1 METIIK
7 ETRDYSIFD
16 FSECNRPI
24 SNANL
29 LAIKLSI
36 QKIGYSIGHPV
47 TVRPYNN
54 RFVVID
60 GQHRIKACE
69 DLNIPV
75 PYVVENKS
83 KREGEEAMVLL
94 NNAQAVWTTDQWI
107 SHYAIRGFKNYITL
121 VDFKYRFNV
130 GGTANLLALTTNH
143 TQNKKFIKEGT
154 IGFIPNGINNIKIA
168 LAIKERA
175 INLGAFDRNICLAIA
190 GTSSKINEK
199 DLDKLIQNAISIKK
213 CGTKDQYI
221 ELFQY
226 IINKNKKADKVILIE
241 KY

>member
-7 ETRDYSIFD
+7 ETKDYNIFD

-24 SNANL
+24 SHANL
-29 LAIKLSI
+29 VNIIASI

-69 DLNIPV
+69 KLDIPV
-75 PYVVENKS
+75 PYVIENKN
-83 KREGEEAMVLL
+83 KKEGEEAMVML

-121 VDFKYRFNV
+121 LDFKSKFNV
-130 GGTANLLALTTNH
+130 GGTSNLLALTTNH
-143 TQNKKFIKEGT
+143 LQNKRFIKEGT
-154 IGFIPNGINNIKIA
+154 IGFIPRAFINIKIA

-175 INLGAFDRNICLAIA
+175 ISIGTFDRNICLAIA
-190 GTSSKINEK
+190 EISSQITDN
-199 DLDKLIQNAISIKK
+199 DLNKLIQNAIDIKK
-213 CGTKDQYI
+213 CGTKSQYI

-226 IINKNKKADKVILIE
+226 IVNRNKKINKVTFI
-241 KY
+241 